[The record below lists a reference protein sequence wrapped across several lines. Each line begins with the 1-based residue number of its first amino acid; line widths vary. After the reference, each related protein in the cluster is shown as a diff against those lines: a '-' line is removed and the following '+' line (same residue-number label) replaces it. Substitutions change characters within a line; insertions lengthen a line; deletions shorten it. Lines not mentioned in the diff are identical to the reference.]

1 MPRSDIPVI
10 TPYNPLDKRNLA
22 ESVASAM
29 LHTPVQKLPPEPF
42 IGAGVYA
49 IYYKGDFEPYRK
61 LVELNQ
67 DGWNVPIY
75 VGKAVPSG
83 CKKRW
88 FWGKCRPRSSSCK
101 SSFRT
106 FHFCFKSI
114 QS

>member
-61 LVELNQ
+61 LVELNSR
-67 DGWNVPIY
+67 D
-75 VGKAVPSG
+75 A
-83 CKKRW
+83 KKRRYC
-88 FWGKCRPRSSSCK
+88 FGERRSIATRA
-101 SSFRT
+101 F
-106 FHFCFKSI
+106 I
-114 QS
+114 AA